1 MKLRFPGRK
10 GEQALSSSESSS
22 EAVSSKKKGAST
34 EIPSGYEDA
43 IIGVQGLK
51 KYFPIRQGFMSS
63 IVSGQTQYVKAVDDI
78 SFYVRKGEVFG
89 LAGESGSGKSTTGR
103 LMIRLTD
110 VTAGR
115 IFFKGKDISKLSVRA
130 LKPLRKEMQIIFQD
144 PYESLDPRMTIKE
157 IVAEPL
163 RIQGLAKTE
172 AEIDERVK
180 QILTEVEVYPPEEY
194 LYRFP
199 HELSGGQRQ
208 RVAVARAFIVNPE
221 FVVADEPV
229 SMLDVSIRAEVL
241 NAMLELV
248 QKRQV
253 SFIYITHDLALAK
266 HVTDRIAIMYLG
278 KIVEMGPTLE
288 VIDNPLHPYTQA
300 LIAAIPVPDP
310 NYKRGDLPIS
320 GEIPSPINPPQA
332 CRFNTRCPYAFSE
345 CTQVEPMLIEA
356 EPGHWVAC
364 HMVHK

>member
-1 MKLRFPGRK
+1 MSDKTTTPEIR
-10 GEQALSSSESSS
+10 SEFQDSVI
-22 EAVSSKKKGAST
+22 AV
-34 EIPSGYEDA
+34 
-43 IIGVQGLK
+43 QNLK
-51 KYFPIRQGFMSS
+51 KYFPIKRGFLSS
-63 IVSGQTQYVKAVDDI
+63 VIAGETLFVKAVDDV

-89 LAGESGSGKSTTGR
+89 LAGESGSGKTTTGR
-103 LMIRLTD
+103 LMLRLTD
-110 VTAGR
+110 VTDGKV
-115 IFFKGKDISKLSVRA
+115 FFKGKDITKLTA
-130 LKPLRKEMQIIFQD
+130 GELKPLRREMQIIFQD

-157 IVAEPL
+157 IVAEPV
-163 RIQGLAKTE
+163 RIQHLAKTE
-172 AEIDERVK
+172 DEVEERVK
-180 QILTEVEVYPPEEY
+180 KILTEVEIFPPEEY
-194 LYRFP
+194 MWRFP

-208 RVAVARAFIVNPE
+208 RVAVARAFIVDPE

-229 SMLDVSIRAEVL
+229 SMLDVSIRASVL

-266 HVTDRIAIMYLG
+266 HVCDRLAVMYLG
-278 KIVEMGPTLE
+278 KIVEMGPTE
-288 VIDNPLHPYTQA
+288 QVINNPLHPYTQA

-320 GEIPSPINPPQA
+320 GEIPSPLNPPMA

-345 CTQVEPMLIEA
+345 CTELEPPLIEV

-364 HMVHK
+364 HMVVKH

>member
-1 MKLRFPGRK
+1 MRFNPLKRK
-10 GEQALSSSESSS
+10 
-22 EAVSSKKKGAST
+22 EATNAKDSIAPAEKDASQV
-34 EIPSGYEDA
+34 PSDYQDA
-43 IIGVQGLK
+43 IIGVLGLK
-51 KYFPIRQGFMSS
+51 KYFPIRQGFLSS
-63 IVSGQTQYVKAVDDI
+63 IASGQTQYVKAVDDV
-78 SFYVRKGEVFG
+78 SFFVRKGEVFG

-103 LMIRLTD
+103 LMLRLTD
-110 VTAGR
+110 ITDGKD
-115 IFFKGKDISKLSVRA
+115 FFKGKDISKLSASA

-172 AEIDERVK
+172 AEIQERVK

-194 LYRFP
+194 INRFP

-208 RVAVARAFIVNPE
+208 RVAVARAFVVNPE

-241 NAMLELV
+241 NSMLELV
-248 QKRQV
+248 QKHQV
-253 SFIYITHDLALAK
+253 SFIYITHDLALAR
-266 HVTDRIAIMYLG
+266 HVCDRLAIMYLG
-278 KIVEMGPTLE
+278 KIVEMGPTDQ
-288 VIDNPLHPYTQA
+288 VINNPLHPYTQA

-310 NYKRGDLPIS
+310 NYRRGDLPIS
-320 GEIPSPINPPQA
+320 GEIPSPLNPPQG
-332 CRFNTRCPYAFSE
+332 CRFHTRCPYAFPE
-345 CTQVEPMLIEA
+345 CTTTEPPLIEV

>member
-1 MKLRFPGRK
+1 MPKNDEIVEPPR
-10 GEQALSSSESSS
+10 EYQD
-22 EAVSSKKKGAST
+22 AVMA
-34 EIPSGYEDA
+34 
-43 IIGVQGLK
+43 VLNLK
-51 KYFPIRQGFMSS
+51 KYFPIKRGFITSL
-63 IVSGQTQYVKAVDDI
+63 ISGESLFVKAVDDI

-89 LAGESGSGKSTTGR
+89 LAGESGSGKTTTGR
-103 LMIRLTD
+103 LMLRLTD
-110 VTAGR
+110 PTGGR
-115 IFFKGKDISKLSVRA
+115 ILFNGKDITKLPGRE
-130 LKPLRKEMQIIFQD
+130 LKPLRRQLQIVFQD

-157 IVAEPL
+157 IVAEPI
-163 RIQGLAKTE
+163 RIQRLAKTE
-172 AEIDERVK
+172 DEVDERVK
-180 QILTEVEVYPPEEY
+180 QILTEVEMVPPEEFMW
-194 LYRFP
+194 RFP

-364 HMVHK
+364 HMVRKY